1 MNTQQIIDYIHHAK
15 KKTPVKVYLSSNI
28 PLSFPNCKVF
38 SSTDTVVFGEWK
50 DIQPILQQH
59 ADDISQIEIES
70 TCRNSAIPLQQC
82 LNLHARIEP
91 HAIIREHVTIHEE
104 AVVMMGAVIN
114 IGAEIGKRTM
124 IDMNAVIGGRAQI
137 KNDCHIGAGA
147 IIAGVIEPASATPT
161 IIEHHVLVGANAVIL
176 EGVHIGEHAVV
187 AAGAVVTKDVLPYSV
202 VAGNPAK
209 IMKQTQDVKQEKI
222 TNVQSLRKL

>member
-1 MNTQQIIDYIHHAK
+1 MNTQQIIDYIHHSE
-15 KKTPVKVYLSSNI
+15 KKTPVKVYLSSNT
-28 PLSFPNCKVF
+28 PLSFPKCKVF
-38 SSTDTVVFGEWK
+38 SNTDQVIFGEWK
-50 DIQPILQQH
+50 DIEPILQQH
-59 ADDISQIEIES
+59 IDDISQIEIES

-82 LNLHARIEP
+82 LHLHARIEP

-104 AVVMMGAVIN
+104 AIIMMGAVIN
-114 IGAEIGKRTM
+114 IGAEIGERTM
-124 IDMNAVIGGRAQI
+124 IDMNAVIGGRALI

-147 IIAGVIEPASATPT
+147 VIAGVIEPAYANPT

-176 EGVHIGEHAVV
+176 EGIHIGEHAVI
-187 AAGAVVTKDVLPYSV
+187 AAGAIVTKDVQPYSV

-209 IMKQTQDVKQEKI
+209 VIKQTKDVLQDKI